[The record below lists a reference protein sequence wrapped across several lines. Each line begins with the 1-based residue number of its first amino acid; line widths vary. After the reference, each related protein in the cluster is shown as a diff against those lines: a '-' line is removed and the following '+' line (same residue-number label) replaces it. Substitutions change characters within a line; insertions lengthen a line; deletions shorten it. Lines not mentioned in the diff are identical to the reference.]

1 MLTQI
6 CVHVSESDVCAGSR
20 AALPGT
26 EQGIWEYGSI
36 QRHNGTVSQ
45 PVRDALT
52 GTNTMFTTLINLH
65 LHYR

>member
-6 CVHVSESDVCAGSR
+6 CVCVSESDVCAGSG

-26 EQGIWEYGSI
+26 EQGILEYGSI
-36 QRHNGTVSQ
+36 QLHNGTASQ

-52 GTNTMFTTLINLH
+52 GTNTTYTTLINLH
-65 LHYR
+65 LHSR